1 MGVNVYG
8 RLDGSCDLCEAAK
21 DKLKR
26 MGVPF
31 QSFELAEAITLHDG
45 WRDDETVAVMACY
58 SHYDTYP
65 IIVVDGVAVGYPQAM
80 KLLKRSRPKVV
91 KKSELAFPVAQE
103 VMEESLALAM

>member
-45 WRDDETVAVMACY
+45 WRDDETVAVMA
-58 SHYDTYP
+58 
-65 IIVVDGVAVGYPQAM
+65 
-80 KLLKRSRPKVV
+80 
-91 KKSELAFPVAQE
+91 
-103 VMEESLALAM
+103 